1 MSDNFDRI
9 RTAKAQLGDQLV
21 ILGHH
26 YQRDEVLQFADF
38 TGDSLKLS
46 QNAAAVQTA
55 RYVIFCGVHFMA
67 ESAAI
72 VGPRDRA
79 VILPNLRAGC
89 SMADMAK
96 RKQVEP
102 AWEALAEVVPV
113 EAEVLPITYINSTAD
128 VKAFV
133 GQHGGIVCTSGNAA
147 AVLTWAFQQRRR
159 VFFIPDQ
166 HLGRNTA
173 KKLGIPLR
181 EMVVWNPDR
190 PLGGNTLEA
199 LRQARV
205 YLWDGDCCVHQEF
218 WTEHV
223 AAWRAQDPQARIIV
237 HPECQMDVVDAA
249 DLAGSTEFIIQQVAN
264 APAGTHWVIGT
275 EVHLVDR
282 LKHRHPEQVI
292 DRLSPLPCL
301 CRSMDATHPE
311 HLLAALEALARG
323 EVINRI
329 TVPDETAR
337 WARVAL
343 DRMLNLR
350 NQ

>member
-1 MSDNFDRI
+1 MSEIFDRI
-9 RTAKAQLGDQLV
+9 RAAKAQLGRQVV

-46 QNAAAVQTA
+46 QNAASVQAA

-67 ESAAI
+67 ESAAL
-72 VGPRDRA
+72 VGPSDRA
-79 VILPNLRAGC
+79 VILPNLLAGC

-102 AWEALAEVVPV
+102 AWEALGQVVPV
-113 EAEVLPITYINSTAD
+113 ETEVLPITYINSTAD

-133 GQHGGIVCTSGNAA
+133 GQHGGIVCTSSNAA
-147 AVLTWAFQQRRR
+147 AILTWAFQQRRR

-173 KKLGIPLR
+173 KKLGISPSD
-181 EMVVWNPDR
+181 MVMWNPER
-190 PLGGNTLEA
+190 LLGGNMAEA

-205 YLWDGDCCVHQEF
+205 ILWEGDCCVHQEF
-218 WTEHV
+218 WPEQV
-223 AAWRAQDPQARIIV
+223 AEWRAKDPQARIIV

-264 APAGTHWVIGT
+264 SPAGTHWVIGT
-275 EVHLVDR
+275 EVHLVER
-282 LKHRHPEQVI
+282 LKRRRPEVII
-292 DRLSPLPCL
+292 DRLSDQPCL
-301 CRSMDATHPE
+301 CRTMDATRPE
-311 HLLAALEALARG
+311 HLLAALEGLTRG

-329 TVPDETAR
+329 TVPEEVAH

-343 DRMLNLR
+343 DRMLSLR
-350 NQ
+350 SK